1 MSVSRTI
8 PAMFLVLLAA
18 CGGQPDA
25 MPRLSAG
32 APLASALAAPAAPA
46 TRELR
51 AGRLT
56 EARAM
61 LEGALAKDPD
71 GLGALNDL
79 AVTYAAEE
87 RFDAARQL
95 FEEALARGGPQE
107 QQVALV
113 NLGELYA
120 LEGYLSAASAH
131 LASARAIDPA
141 RPEPSY
147 ALALL
152 ADVRGDRAGA
162 AAALATALAADPGG
176 AARKDL
182 VFLYPEERIHL
193 EALLAEASGDAALAT
208 TRFRELARGHFPAL
222 AQTAQRHLEEP

>member
-1 MSVSRTI
+1 MSVSRAI
-8 PAMFLVLLAA
+8 PAMFLILLAA
-18 CGGQPDA
+18 CGGQVDA
-25 MPRLSAG
+25 APRRSAG

-46 TRELR
+46 TREFR
-51 AGRLT
+51 AGRIS
-56 EARAM
+56 EARAL

-95 FEEALARGGPQE
+95 FEEALARGGPLE
-107 QQVALV
+107 QQMALV

-120 LEGYLSAASAH
+120 LEGYFSAALAH
-131 LASARAIDPA
+131 LVSARAIDPT

-152 ADVRGDRAGA
+152 ADARGDRSGSAG
-162 AAALATALAADPGG
+162 ALATALAADPVGT
-176 AARKDL
+176 ARKDL
-182 VFLYPEERIHL
+182 VFLYPEERLHL
-193 EALLAEASGDAALAT
+193 EALVADATGDAPVAAA
-208 TRFRELARGHFPAL
+208 RFRELARGRFPAL
-222 AQTAQRHLEEP
+222 AQAAQRRLEEP

>member
-1 MSVSRTI
+1 MSVNRAI

-18 CGGQPDA
+18 CGGQIDA
-25 MPRLSAG
+25 PPRRSAG

-51 AGRLT
+51 AGRLG
-56 EARAM
+56 EARAL

-95 FEEALARGGPQE
+95 FEEALARGGPPE
-107 QQVALV
+107 QQAALV

-120 LEGYLSAASAH
+120 LEGYLSAALAH
-131 LASARAIDPA
+131 LVSARAIDPA

-147 ALALL
+147 ALSLL
-152 ADVRGDRAGA
+152 ADARGDRVGA
-162 AAALATALAADPGG
+162 TAALAAALAADPGG
-176 AARKDL
+176 AARRDL
-182 VFLYPEERIHL
+182 VFIYPEERLHL
-193 EALLAEASGDAALAT
+193 EALVAEATGDAVLAGA
-208 TRFRELARGHFPAL
+208 RFRDLARGRFPAL
-222 AQTAQRHLEEP
+222 VQAAQRHLEEP

>member
-1 MSVSRTI
+1 MSVSRAI
-8 PAMFLVLLAA
+8 PAMFLILLAA
-18 CGGQPDA
+18 CGGQVDVA
-25 MPRLSAG
+25 PRRSAG

-46 TRELR
+46 TREFR
-51 AGRLT
+51 AGRIS
-56 EARAM
+56 EARAL

-95 FEEALARGGPQE
+95 FEEALARGGPAE
-107 QQVALV
+107 QQTALV

-120 LEGYLSAASAH
+120 LEGYLSAALAH
-131 LASARAIDPA
+131 LASARAIDPT

-152 ADVRGDRAGA
+152 ADARGDRAGA
-162 AAALATALAADPGG
+162 AAALAAALAADPDGT
-176 AARKDL
+176 ARKDL
-182 VFLYPEERIHL
+182 VFIYLEERLHL
-193 EALLAEASGDAALAT
+193 EALVADATGDAPVAAA
-208 TRFRELARGHFPAL
+208 RFRELARGRFPAL
-222 AQTAQRHLEEP
+222 AQAAQRRLEEP